1 MANIV
6 KSSSAIPSVVMENLP
21 IPSETAV
28 ALEALQKALDA
39 GVTAAKNREDAK
51 TERSLINAKKEIQL
65 AAISAETE
73 RGIANDRNIHE
84 RRMSLIQSIG
94 TLITSNAQALT
105 PEIMAAAQFLLQ
117 VLREE
122 R

>member
-21 IPSETAV
+21 IPSETEV

-51 TERSLINAKKEIQL
+51 TNWQ
-65 AAISAETE
+65 
-73 RGIANDRNIHE
+73 
-84 RRMSLIQSIG
+84 Q
-94 TLITSNAQALT
+94 
-105 PEIMAAAQFLLQ
+105 
-117 VLREE
+117 
-122 R
+122 

>member
-6 KSSSAIPSVVMENLP
+6 KSSGVIPSVTMKNLP
-21 IPSETAV
+21 NSSETEV

-51 TERSLINAKKEIQL
+51 TERALINAKKEIQL